1 MASRTGQNRLS
12 GSETASFVDE
22 FERFEKEIEAEKSAF
37 MLKCKAIRAKQK
49 DLLEDAKGK
58 GALKQVI
65 KDAAKI
71 RKKYREIEELMRE
84 QEDDAEEDLDA
95 VLKALGGLG
104 DLPLGQAVVEKV
116 SAKDKK
122 DADDRERTDAVIDA
136 VRKDEAKKKGGK
148 KDAASDDEAWKQ
160 AAPAGSA

>member
-1 MASRTGQNRLS
+1 MATRTGQNRLS
-12 GSETASFVDE
+12 GSEQASFVDE
-22 FERFEKEIEAEKSAF
+22 FEKFEKEIESEKSAF
-37 MLKCKAIRAKQK
+37 MLKCKKIRDKQK
-49 DLLEDAKGK
+49 ELLDDAKSK

-71 RKKYREIEELMRE
+71 RKKYREIRELMAE
-84 QEDDAEEDLDA
+84 QEEDAEEDLDA

-122 DADDRERTDAVIDA
+122 EAEDRARTDAVVDA
-136 VRKDEAKKKGGK
+136 VKKDEAKKKSGK
-148 KDAASDDEAWKQ
+148 KDAGDDEEAWKK
-160 AAPAGSA
+160 AAPDGSA